1 MIGNTTPRYQ
11 YSITLNASYAGF
23 DINAFFRGVGQRD
36 VYPDKESAAFWGPY
50 SRKYMVMPKFV
61 GENIWTEDNPN
72 AYFPR
77 PQAYISTGSQDLS
90 YAQTKY
96 LQNAAYLRLKNLTM
110 GYTLPN
116 SLTKKL
122 HIEKLRVYFTGQN
135 LFEFTAL
142 TDAYDPE
149 GLAHDPDAGESVG
162 IGTAYPIQR
171 TYSFGI
177 ELQF

>member
-1 MIGNTTPRYQ
+1 MEIYVSTRESKSIINYNWIPIYYVSFSCFVFTCFDFVFSSQNLKFKDFDNDGIISKGEWTLQDHGDFKVIGNTTPRYQ

-77 PQAYISTGSQDLS
+77 PQAYISTGSQDL
-90 YAQTKY
+90 
-96 LQNAAYLRLKNLTM
+96 
-110 GYTLPN
+110 
-116 SLTKKL
+116 
-122 HIEKLRVYFTGQN
+122 
-135 LFEFTAL
+135 
-142 TDAYDPE
+142 
-149 GLAHDPDAGESVG
+149 
-162 IGTAYPIQR
+162 
-171 TYSFGI
+171 
-177 ELQF
+177 

>member
-1 MIGNTTPRYQ
+1 M
-11 YSITLNASYAGF
+11 NASYAGF

-50 SRKYMVMPKFV
+50 SKKYMVMPKFV

-96 LQNAAYLRLKNLTM
+96 LQNAAYLRLKKFDD
-110 GYTLPN
+110 G
-116 SLTKKL
+116 
-122 HIEKLRVYFTGQN
+122 VYFTK
-135 LFEFTAL
+135 LFNKKIT
-142 TDAYDPE
+142 
-149 GLAHDPDAGESVG
+149 H
-162 IGTAYPIQR
+162 
-171 TYSFGI
+171 
-177 ELQF
+177 

>member
-1 MIGNTTPRYQ
+1 
-11 YSITLNASYAGF
+11 
-23 DINAFFRGVGQRD
+23 
-36 VYPDKESAAFWGPY
+36 
-50 SRKYMVMPKFV
+50 MPKFV

-116 SLTKKL
+116 SLTKNYTLKNYVYIL
-122 HIEKLRVYFTGQN
+122 PDRTCSNLRH
-135 LFEFTAL
+135 LPMLMIRKA
-142 TDAYDPE
+142 
-149 GLAHDPDAGESVG
+149 
-162 IGTAYPIQR
+162 
-171 TYSFGI
+171 
-177 ELQF
+177 